1 MGQKLGRI
9 SRLLNSQQSRTAFIK
24 AKLFVLV
31 PAQIRALRL
40 KSVNPPMPH
49 QRDLA
54 RESKLHQSRI
64 SMFETPGAANM
75 TIETIAKIAA
85 ALRVGVVIQFVPMR
99 EMVEWENAF
108 SIAGFEVERLDKGRD
123 LIG

>member
-54 RESKLHQSRI
+54 RESKLH
-64 SMFETPGAANM
+64 
-75 TIETIAKIAA
+75 
-85 ALRVGVVIQFVPMR
+85 
-99 EMVEWENAF
+99 
-108 SIAGFEVERLDKGRD
+108 
-123 LIG
+123 